1 MAKQCLIIDDELV
14 MQQLISAMVSRCGFE
29 PRLASDAQQALR
41 LAREGNFELAT
52 VDLMLPEVSGL
63 DLLKQFK
70 SDPTLKHIPTIII
83 SAAADTAEWDE
94 ARRLGASALLKKP
107 FTLQEMRETIQKIT
121 GG

>member
-14 MQQLISAMVSRCGFE
+14 MQQLISAMVARCGFE
-29 PRLASDAQQALR
+29 PRLASNAQQALQ
-41 LAREGNFELAT
+41 LAREGNFDLAT

-70 SDPTLKHIPTIII
+70 SDPTLKHIPTIVI